1 MLKYYRYYK
10 ILNLEGKIF
19 LKEIKIE
26 NLSHSIGTKTLF
38 NAINFSIMNEEKVG
52 LIGRNGNGKSTFLKI
67 LASALDPDKGTLT
80 KPSDY
85 QVGYLNQEPDLNE
98 TQTVL
103 QTVFE
108 GNTPIMNA
116 VRKYEELLIKL
127 SEQPDDE
134 KIQKQFTKA
143 QQAMDTTDAWNADA
157 SAKRILSILG
167 IQNMNQIIGSMSGG
181 QQKRVALAQ
190 VLIQTPDLLILDEP
204 TNHLDFEMIRWLE
217 NYLTNYKGALL
228 MVTHDRYFLDRVVDK
243 IVELEHG
250 ALKEYSGSYQQYVVE
265 KAEREELEASARH
278 KNQQLFKQ
286 ELAWMREGVRARG
299 TKQKARIER
308 FENLKSKVSQSNAA
322 FGLNIDLAS
331 QRLGKQVFKIKNAS
345 YSIKDKV
352 LLDDFDYIVQRHD
365 RIGITGANGSGKST
379 LLNILTG
386 KIELDSGDLVVGE
399 TVKIGYYQQDN
410 MDIPGDK
417 RVINYLQE
425 VAEEV
430 AKVDGSHANV
440 SQLLEQFMFPRT
452 QHGAFIRSL
461 SGGEKRRLY
470 LVRLLMERPNVLL
483 LDEPSNNLDIDTLN
497 VLEEYIENFPGAVI
511 VVSHDRYFLDKIT
524 DKLLVFEG
532 QGEIIEFFGTADEY
546 FKQAEE
552 KSQQKKADKK
562 IQQTESVKKVAP
574 QKKVKARLSYME
586 EKEWATIEDD
596 IMELEMKI
604 EEIDEQI
611 IKAGSDYGEVGILF
625 KDKTK
630 LQEILD
636 KKYSRWEYLSEFV

>member
-38 NAINFSIMNEEKVG
+38 NTINFSIMNEEKVG

-308 FENLKSKVSQSNAA
+308 FENLKGKVSQSNAA

-574 QKKVKARLSYME
+574 QKKVKAKLSYME

>member
-26 NLSHSIGTKTLF
+26 NLSHSIGTKILF

-286 ELAWMREGVRARG
+286 EIAWMREGVRARG

-308 FENLKSKVSQSNAA
+308 FENLKGKVSQSNAA

-345 YSIKDKV
+345 YSIKDKI

-574 QKKVKARLSYME
+574 QKKVKAKLSYME